1 MKVKKAHVRTMLPVA
16 SAGFASFWAWFYLVL
31 LSPYPA
37 SHAGDLSL
45 ALKLAFLVGVLAVLL
60 LVYLKRDLFGRTEH
74 DPLPW
79 AAALLSL
86 PLGLLN
92 LAAHYLAVPPAAF
105 FAAWFLGGCGFSLVF
120 LLWPKVF
127 MVGWQ
132 KVFASQDTG
141 AGGLSIIVGVG
152 YSAVLYYLICLIPVA
167 LTAYLIPLVLVPLA
181 GLCLWIAAQRGQR
194 AGT

>member
-45 ALKLAFLVGVLAVLL
+45 VLKLAFLVGVLAVLL
-60 LVYLKRDLFGRTEH
+60 LVYLKRDLFSRTEH

-92 LAAHYLAVPPAAF
+92 LVAHYAAVPPAAF
-105 FAAWFLGGCGFSLVF
+105 FAAWFLGGRCV
-120 LLWPKVF
+120 
-127 MVGWQ
+127 
-132 KVFASQDTG
+132 
-141 AGGLSIIVGVG
+141 
-152 YSAVLYYLICLIPVA
+152 
-167 LTAYLIPLVLVPLA
+167 
-181 GLCLWIAAQRGQR
+181 
-194 AGT
+194 